1 MQILYRCSDAT
12 GQALTAEAGQKGIS
26 RNALM
31 DQIMRKHLKKS
42 RRESGGSG
50 AKISRQEAQIE
61 TTNAAAEVLLSVMDA
76 VLELKIQS
84 ETDENPSAVSQKI
97 DAARA
102 DIITKLDE
110 VSRLLGRR

>member
-1 MQILYRCSDAT
+1 MQILYRCSDAI

-26 RNALM
+26 RNALI
-31 DQIMRKHLKKS
+31 DQIIRKHFKKS

-50 AKISRQEAQIE
+50 VKISRQEAQIE
-61 TTNAAAEVLLSVMDA
+61 ATNAAAEVLLNVMDA
-76 VLELKIQS
+76 VLELKIQAGD
-84 ETDENPSAVSQKI
+84 DENPSAVSQKI

-110 VSRLLGRR
+110 VSRLLSRR